1 MTPLLCKK
9 KYEGNTYL
17 KRFSITCV
25 MEGGG
30 ECESAG
36 ADNQV
41 EYVDESHGGRVG
53 DPGGRSLPSHPH
65 HSWGAT
71 TFRTTTSEK

>member
-1 MTPLLCKK
+1 
-9 KYEGNTYL
+9 
-17 KRFSITCV
+17 

-30 ECESAG
+30 ECEGAG
-36 ADNQV
+36 ANNQV